1 MFSINSYLFIASSQ
15 HNQEQMERSLETL
28 NGISYNSKIYYLH
41 IQDMVLDIYKII
53 KRCYLLFRH
62 FYVLMKSGVNP
73 NYVFTRLWTNARYSV
88 RFFFLCG
95 LVGLTLETTILQLFS
110 VFEFLR
116 SIQNKQ
122 GDSANSFNSLSIGNQ
137 WEGLSIAIFYM
148 GQVLIL
154 ATFYEQLFHA

>member
-1 MFSINSYLFIASSQ
+1 MPV
-15 HNQEQMERSLETL
+15 TL
-28 NGISYNSKIYYLH
+28 Y
-41 IQDMVLDIYKII
+41 DF
-53 KRCYLLFRH
+53 CF
-62 FYVLMKSGVNP
+62 
-73 NYVFTRLWTNARYSV
+73 
-88 RFFFLCG
+88 
-95 LVGLTLETTILQLFS
+95 VGLTLTLETKILQLFS

-122 GDSANSFNSLSIGNQ
+122 GDSANSFTSLSIGNQ